1 MRNLWINLT
10 ILSCVL
16 SISASS
22 QVTGDVCSA
31 LDLPVAEID
40 GSKFSLADVERK
52 RSSDLF
58 QARNTLYEA
67 QRKAVQEFIDEHLL
81 EKQALKEKVTVAELL
96 QRHVDSK
103 IAADPPD
110 ESLRVYY
117 EGLDT
122 AESFEAVR
130 DKILGHLRQRR
141 IAKAKT
147 AYMQSLRAQA
157 DIRMQLAPPKAEVSL
172 KDTPVRG
179 PADAPVVVVEF
190 ADYECPY
197 CQQIQP
203 ALDRL
208 EADYKGKIAFA
219 YKDVPL
225 PMHSKAQ
232 KAAEAAHCAGV
243 QGKYWEYHDLILVSK
258 KLDLPSLRDQARELK
273 LNGAEFDRC
282 LDSGQKAGIVSAHVA
297 EAQALGLQGTP
308 SLFING
314 RFFSGLLSYEQMRSA
329 VEEELSRLSGG
340 PQSAAIR

>member
-1 MRNLWINLT
+1 
-10 ILSCVL
+10 
-16 SISASS
+16 
-22 QVTGDVCSA
+22 VCSA
-31 LDLPVAEID
+31 FGFPVAEVD
-40 GSKFSLADVERK
+40 GSKFTLADVERK
-52 RSSDLF
+52 RSSDVF

-81 EKQALKEKVTVAELL
+81 EKQASKEKVTVAELL
-96 QRHVDSK
+96 TKHVDSK

-110 ESLRVYY
+110 EALRVYY

-122 AESFEAVR
+122 TESFEAVR
-130 DKILGHLRQRR
+130 GKILEHLRQRR
-141 IAKAKT
+141 IAKAKA
-147 AYMQSLRAQA
+147 AYLQSLRAEA
-157 DIRMQLAPPKAEVSL
+157 DIKMQLAPPRAEVSL

-219 YKDVPL
+219 FKDVPL
-225 PMHSKAQ
+225 PMHAQAQ
-232 KAAEAAHCAGV
+232 KAAEAAHCAGA
-243 QGKYWEYHDLILVSK
+243 QGKYWELHDLILTSK
-258 KLDLPSLRDQARELK
+258 KLDVPSLKDHARQLQ
-273 LNGAEFDRC
+273 LDGAEFDQC
-282 LDSGQKAGIVSAHVA
+282 LESGKKAGIVSAHVS

-314 RFFSGLLSYEQMRSA
+314 RFFSGLLSYEQLRGA

-340 PQSAAIR
+340 PQSAAVR

>member
-1 MRNLWINLT
+1 MRKLWINLT
-10 ILSCVL
+10 ILSCL
-16 SISASS
+16 LTFSGIS
-22 QVTGDVCSA
+22 QVAGNLCPASE
-31 LDLPVAEID
+31 LPVAEID
-40 GSKFSLADVERK
+40 GSKFTLADVERK

-81 EKQALKEKVTVAELL
+81 EKQASKEKVTVAELL
-96 QRHVDSK
+96 ERHVNSK
-103 IAADPPD
+103 LAADPPD
-110 ESLRVYY
+110 EALRVYY

-122 AESFEAVR
+122 AESFEAVK

-147 AYMQSLRAQA
+147 AYLQSLRAQA
-157 DIRMQLAPPKAEVSL
+157 EIKMQLAPPKAEVSL

-225 PMHSKAQ
+225 PMHAKAQ
-232 KAAEAAHCAGV
+232 KAAEAAHCAAE
-243 QGKYWEYHDLILVSK
+243 QGKYWEYHDLILASK
-258 KLDLPSLRDQARELK
+258 KLDLPSLKDQARELK
-273 LNGAEFDRC
+273 LNGTDFDQC
-282 LDSGQKAGIVSAHVA
+282 LESGQKAAIVSAHLN

-314 RFFSGLLSYEQMRSA
+314 RFFSGLLSYEQMRDA
-329 VEEELSRLSGG
+329 VEEELSRLSEGA
-340 PQSAAIR
+340 QSAAIR